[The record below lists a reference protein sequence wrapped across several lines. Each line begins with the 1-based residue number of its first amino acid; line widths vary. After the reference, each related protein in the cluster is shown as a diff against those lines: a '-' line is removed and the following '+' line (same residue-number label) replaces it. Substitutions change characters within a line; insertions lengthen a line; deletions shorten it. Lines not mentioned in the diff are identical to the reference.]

1 MYEVTVTTGRIWN
14 FHPLESCAARRTHKK
29 AVITDGF
36 FRCLLSLFIIT
47 IY

>member
-14 FHPLESCAARRTHKK
+14 SQTCAARRTHKK

-36 FRCLLSLFIIT
+36 FRCLLSLFIIAV
-47 IY
+47 Y